1 MANRVR
7 NGWTEELGKGKLGR
21 EMYGEGKALGDFY
34 ICQGIRGNMWLSHTQ
49 KRPKTSSF
57 HLWLIFRLDTSRE

>member
-34 ICQGIRGNMWLSHTQ
+34 I
-49 KRPKTSSF
+49 
-57 HLWLIFRLDTSRE
+57 SRESGGTCGCPTLRKDLKPQAFTSG